1 MKTLKMYKNKI
12 RMNRKVEEM
21 LKKIKNIPKKILIPI
36 VIVGILGIST
46 TIILSN
52 LENLIEK
59 LGPKFINGKVKIE
72 NIDLSLSNTQIQN
85 IKLYDEN
92 NSLILDVPKIDAK
105 TSIGNL
111 VKGRIDEIDINSAKV
126 YAVRD
131 KDGIINFTKLSKTK
145 SESKPKNP
153 VDKVVVSNLEV
164 NYEDYGFE
172 NKLERK
178 IENINAEITSTKA
191 KLVDGAN
198 IKIDDKNINL
208 TLLFNDKSENDSAN
222 LDLKLKI
229 DKSILYIRFDNKYR

>member
-12 RMNRKVEEM
+12 GMNRKVEEM

-59 LGPKFINGKVKIE
+59 LAPKFINGKVKIE

-153 VDKVVVSNLEV
+153 FISELLVFIVKP
-164 NYEDYGFE
+164 
-172 NKLERK
+172 
-178 IENINAEITSTKA
+178 A
-191 KLVDGAN
+191 KN
-198 IKIDDKNINL
+198 P
-208 TLLFNDKSENDSAN
+208 FSSE
-222 LDLKLKI
+222 
-229 DKSILYIRFDNKYR
+229 